1 MALPPSSDPIRVS
14 ERFRLTLE
22 ATILDLEAGAAR
34 DERALRQLENA
45 DHRRRQQSL
54 IAAQLER
61 AFRLRELLERTLL
74 RSDPARVLPQI
85 KSRY

>member
-1 MALPPSSDPIRVS
+1 MPLPPPSDPIRVS

-45 DHRRRQQSL
+45 DHRRRQQLL

-74 RSDPARVLPQI
+74 RPNPASALPQI